1 MDPRC
6 KKELLENLEK
16 KLRADPK
23 NRGAG
28 PSPQV
33 PQHLLRQAV
42 KEAMAI
48 SFMKTKGA
56 PAQAAAKQM
65 SAADFEDPLRRRKSV
80 EFTKIRGMHT
90 RLFNETRER
99 VVLSFTDGK
108 QWWFEDGT
116 SLPFG
121 HHAIPTSPPEASA
134 TVMENTALE
143 AMLDE
148 DGDED
153 NDSEIDS
160 GEDSDNEIYP
170 DAD

>member
-1 MDPRC
+1 
-6 KKELLENLEK
+6 
-16 KLRADPK
+16 
-23 NRGAG
+23 
-28 PSPQV
+28 
-33 PQHLLRQAV
+33 
-42 KEAMAI
+42 MAN

-65 SAADFEDPLRRRKSV
+65 SVADFEDPQRRRKTV

-134 TVMENTALE
+134 AAMEGLETALE
-143 AMLDE
+143 ATLDE

-153 NDSEIDS
+153 SDSEIDS
-160 GEDSDNEIYP
+160 DEASDNDVDSD
-170 DAD
+170 AD